1 MSDVLGDLRSDHLA
15 GRRRGL
21 ASVCSAHPDVLAA
34 AMHAALAGPG
44 ALLVEATAGQ
54 VNQYGGYTGMTPEAF
69 VAGLRRLAAAGG
81 FPPERLTVGADH
93 LGPYVWRADPA
104 EAAMARCEE
113 LIRRCVRAGFRKLHL
128 DTGFGCADDPAPL
141 VPPEQAA
148 ARAVRLCRAAEA
160 AVAEGQA
167 RPFYV
172 VGAEVPAPGGDL
184 AGDEAPAVTPVADLV
199 DALDRLRAGFRAA
212 GLESAWERVVAV
224 VVQPGVEFGDEHAAA
239 YRSERAA
246 ALSAFHARL
255 PGIMTFEIHSTDY
268 QPAEAL
274 DRLTA
279 DHFTLL
285 KLGPCL
291 THACHRAVL
300 ALERLEGELLAGRPG
315 VERSG
320 VADALE
326 AAMLADP
333 AHWQTHYRGGPDEL
347 RRLRLESLRDR
358 ARYYWGAPAVQSAL
372 GRLRRNLAGPLPL
385 PRVERFFPG
394 LDLENASPDAAAL
407 VRATVQA
414 ALRPYLEATS

>member
-44 ALLVEATAGQ
+44 ALLVEATAAQ

-69 VAGLRRLAAAGG
+69 VAELRRLAAAGG

-93 LGPYVWRADPA
+93 LGPYVWRTDPA

-199 DALDRLRAGFRAA
+199 DALERLRAGFRAA

-224 VVQPGVEFGDEHAAA
+224 VVQPGVEFGDERAAA

-291 THACHRAVL
+291 THACHRAVRR
-300 ALERLEGELLAGRPG
+300 ARAPRGRAAGGAPRVRAVGGGGRPGGGHAGRPG
-315 VERSG
+315 ALALALPRRPGRAPAPAAGEPAGPRALLLGRARGPVGAGPAAPQPGGPAAPPAGRALFPGARPRPTARRMPPHSSARRCRRRSG
-320 VADALE
+320 
-326 AAMLADP
+326 P
-333 AHWQTHYRGGPDEL
+333 
-347 RRLRLESLRDR
+347 
-358 ARYYWGAPAVQSAL
+358 
-372 GRLRRNLAGPLPL
+372 
-385 PRVERFFPG
+385 
-394 LDLENASPDAAAL
+394 
-407 VRATVQA
+407 
-414 ALRPYLEATS
+414 TSTPP

>member
-347 RRLRLESLRDR
+347 RRLRRESLRDR

-394 LDLENASPDAAAL
+394 LDLENASPDATAL

>member
-224 VVQPGVEFGDEHAAA
+224 VVQPGVEFGDERAAA